1 MKISN
6 LHKLLI
12 VLTVVLLAVAG
23 IYFFVP
29 ARKKAPVMAINNN
42 QNTNTNA
49 PVVADGGM
57 TAYSEPALGV
67 EFQYP
72 NSWKKM
78 PTALGAD
85 TGNEVVFWRDI
96 LGQDFWNNSS
106 VNITLKVKK
115 SNLSLRD
122 FWNTQGVGSN
132 KSGNEK
138 NINGY
143 QSIVDGFTIQNIKSV
158 DNAVSWQS
166 GGAALIKNND
176 IYYFFQ
182 FSSASSDKVA
192 TEKNVV
198 EFEKI
203 FSTIKLSVPVK

>member
-166 GGAALIKNND
+166 GGAALFKNND

>member
-96 LGQDFWNNSS
+96 LGQDFWNNPS

>member
-192 TEKNVV
+192 TEKNFV